1 MTSTDFLQY
10 AFFWGN
16 KSILQNNVHHM
27 TLLVKMINEL
37 MILCTHVVGVHKKE
51 KRKVWKDT
59 NVYDSARAAT
69 VQCRSPDGL
78 TTGIYFLSLLE
89 TRSSRSRCLQD
100 WFLLKPLS
108 LACGWTPFPCVSP
121 DLPFVHIVC
130 VLISSSCMPPGT
142 VNQGPL

>member
-1 MTSTDFLQY
+1 
-10 AFFWGN
+10 
-16 KSILQNNVHHM
+16 M

-89 TRSSRSRCLQD
+89 ARSSRSRCQQRR
-100 WFLLKPLS
+100 FLLRPLS
-108 LACGWTPFPCVSP
+108 FTYRWLSSPCVLQVASLCP
-121 DLPFVHIVC
+121 NLFLKNFNEFI
-130 VLISSSCMPPGT
+130 LIG
-142 VNQGPL
+142 G